1 MTPIV
6 DSHTHTYFSDGEP
19 TFDENVRAAAKA
31 GCRALASTDHLT
43 MPASMDP
50 KAEVQVSEAQ
60 LPEHRAAFDAAC
72 ELAARIAPGMEMV
85 YGFECDWYE
94 GCEENIARWT
104 AGATFLLG
112 SVHWL
117 GDPGDVRAGG
127 TGAPG
132 TGDVAPAGQPGS
144 GAGWIDDA
152 SDLHVWRELGPD
164 EVWRRY
170 VDAWCAA
177 CESSVAFDSM
187 AHPDLPMRFANEG
200 FAASIDLEPLWDR
213 MAECAR
219 ETGRH
224 VEVSTAG
231 LRKSVG
237 DYYPAR
243 GLLERFARAG
253 VPITIGSDAHRA
265 CDICW
270 GISDAYA
277 YAASCGYT
285 SFDAPR
291 AGGGWQTFEL

>member
-19 TFDENVRAAAKA
+19 TFDENVHAAVKA
-31 GCRALASTDHLT
+31 GCRVLASTDHLT

-50 KAEVQVSEAQ
+50 KAEVQVTEAQ

-72 ELAARIAPGMEMV
+72 KLAARIAPNMEMV

-94 GCEENIARWT
+94 GCEENITRWT
-104 AGATFLLG
+104 TGATFLLG

-117 GDPGDVRAGG
+117 GDPGDVHAGG

-132 TGDVAPAGQPGS
+132 TEDVVPAGQPGS

-243 GLLERFARAG
+243 GLLERFARVG
-253 VPITIGSDAHRA
+253 VPITIGSDSHRA

-270 GISDAYA
+270 GIRDAYA